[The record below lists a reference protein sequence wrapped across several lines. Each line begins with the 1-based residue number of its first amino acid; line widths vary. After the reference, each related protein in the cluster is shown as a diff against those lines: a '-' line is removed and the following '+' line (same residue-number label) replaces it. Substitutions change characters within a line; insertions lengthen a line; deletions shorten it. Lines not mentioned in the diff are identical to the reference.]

1 MLQIDYPHNGRTDR
15 IKHYSDAGMMIRQ
28 NETGNE
34 YAEAVDVYPC
44 KYTYSETETPIETP
58 LEEVNNNGDS

>member
-1 MLQIDYPHNGRTDR
+1 MIITEYPYNGRTDR
-15 IKHYSDAGMMIRQ
+15 IKHYSDAGMVIRQ

-44 KYTYSETETPIETP
+44 QYTYSETTTLIEQ
-58 LEEVNNNGDS
+58 EVEDDGNS